1 MQYSEFLFQLFYNL
15 KALYQKNLRV
25 PNLSFQQILAIA
37 MVDDDGLEMSSLSKT
52 LGIDNST
59 ATRLIDGLQKKG
71 MVKRVRDKFDNRILR
86 IVLTDGGKSIHYL
99 IQSQLKRIG
108 CDIETQINSKAKE
121 AIIES
126 GISLNW
132 ALLKY
137 LNK

>member
-1 MQYSEFLFQLFYNL
+1 
-15 KALYQKNLRV
+15 
-25 PNLSFQQILAIA
+25 

-86 IVLTDGGKSIHYL
+86 VVLTDGGKSIHYL

-108 CDIETQINSKAKE
+108 CDIETQINSKTKE